1 MAEIKETKVAEN
13 FNDSHDVINRFYK
26 LPKEEQ
32 NEFELAKVKIA
43 LGVLQLYE
51 NHRRQDRETV
61 SFKMAVGNR
70 IFKTEE
76 DKIEW
81 FKANMPEIK
90 KFMPV
95 PKLEVGKTE

>member
-1 MAEIKETKVAEN
+1 
-13 FNDSHDVINRFYK
+13 
-26 LPKEEQ
+26 
-32 NEFELAKVKIA
+32 
-43 LGVLQLYE
+43 
-51 NHRRQDRETV
+51 
-61 SFKMAVGNR
+61 MAVGNR